1 VVAHQSSCSWPL
13 RAMMARHEVGKMKES
28 SPGFSSDLL
37 RSLYDGGGAAAQ
49 DGNGMGM
56 MRTMRR
62 RVRGGGIFIMGR
74 VMFYRAEVTWGR
86 SGAFNG
92 WR

>member
-1 VVAHQSSCSWPL
+1 
-13 RAMMARHEVGKMKES
+13 MAR
-28 SPGFSSDLL
+28 
-37 RSLYDGGGAAAQ
+37 RRRDGGGASTR
-49 DGNGMGM
+49 DGDGMGV

-62 RVRGGGIFIMGR
+62 RVSGVGIFIMGR
-74 VMFYRAEVTWGR
+74 VMFYRAEVRWGR